1 LGKHEEMVRTVYKL
15 IEEVVP
21 KLNLEVI
28 NLFFTKIE
36 QTQSFDEKFLLFL
49 KEFSVHA
56 FTKLYEV

>member
-1 LGKHEEMVRTVYKL
+1 MVRTVYKL